1 MYLYI
6 KTNIYKCMFED
17 WRENDGNDDNDERD
31 WKLIISVYLSQ
42 F

>member
-1 MYLYI
+1 M
-6 KTNIYKCMFED
+6 CAFED
-17 WRENDGNDDNDERD
+17 WRENDENDDNDERD